1 MVIFSKIFNVFFF
14 LHSFLYKNS
23 ILKIILL
30 KKRNFPSYIDRI
42 SSELTAEDESLE
54 DLMLLLN
61 LLNALLSKNYF
72 EVESDDEE
80 EQALNKE
87 QATEVCVLGLQYIM
101 PLITLDML
109 KHPTLCCKYYK
120 TITFFVETKSQKVC
134 ALQPE
139 LLNSMLRSVEL
150 GLRSFG
156 LEVQSICFEFLHTIA
171 DTVRFDQNSP
181 QSYLYNTLMPFLRMV
196 LEMIINQEVGADNK
210 TECAQALFALIFC
223 YHDHYGAIV
232 QNLLQSLP
240 NMANAERLS
249 KELTTLTANWDLT
262 RNIDR
267 IMQGQF
273 VDRYEKFIVNIS
285 FMYN

>member
-1 MVIFSKIFNVFFF
+1 MEG
-14 LHSFLYKNS
+14 H
-23 ILKIILL
+23 KIIEILL
-30 KKRNFPSYIDRI
+30 PVSDRI
-42 SSELTAEDESLE
+42 TSELTAEDESLE

-72 EVESDDEE
+72 DVDNDDED
-80 EQALNKE
+80 EQSNNRE

-134 ALQPE
+134 TLQPE
-139 LLNSMLRSVEL
+139 LLSSMLRSVEL

-156 LEVQSICFEFLHTIA
+156 LEVQSICLEFLHVCA

-181 QSYLYNTLMPFLRMV
+181 QSYLYSSLMPFLRMV

-210 TECAQALFALIFC
+210 TECANALFSLIFC

-232 QNLLQSLP
+232 QSLLQTIP
-240 NMANAERLS
+240 DVGNAERLS
-249 KELTTLTANWDLT
+249 KELATLTANWDLT
-262 RNIDR
+262 RAVDR
-267 IMQGQF
+267 IVQSQF
-273 VDRYEKFIVNIS
+273 ADRYEKFIANIS
-285 FMYN
+285 FVYT

>member
-1 MVIFSKIFNVFFF
+1 MHDQKLPFLIFPFIFSKFSPF
-14 LHSFLYKNS
+14 LIAYLQ
-23 ILKIILL
+23 IC
-30 KKRNFPSYIDRI
+30 IDRI
-42 SSELTAEDESLE
+42 TSELTAEDESLE

-72 EVESDDEE
+72 DVDNDDDEE
-80 EQALNKE
+80 QQALSRG
-87 QATEVCVLGLQYIM
+87 QATEVCILGLQYIM

-134 ALQPE
+134 TLQPE
-139 LLNSMLRSVEL
+139 LLSSMLRSVEL

-156 LEVQSICFEFLHTIA
+156 LEVQSICFEFLHIIA
-171 DTVRFDQNSP
+171 DTVRFDQSTP
-181 QSYLYNTLMPFLRMV
+181 QSYLYSSLMPFLRMI

-210 TECAQALFALIFC
+210 TECANALFSLIFC

-232 QNLLQSLP
+232 QNLLQSIP
-240 NMANAERLS
+240 NVGNAERLS
-249 KELTTLTANWDLT
+249 KELAALTANWDLT
-262 RNIDR
+262 RSVDR
-267 IMQGQF
+267 IMQNQF
-273 VDRYEKFIVNIS
+273 ADRYEKFIVNIS